1 MPNFTKKNSN
11 FYYSLLDGRQVVTAV
26 PFIICVDAKA

>member
-11 FYYSLLDGRQVVTAV
+11 FYACLLEGRQVVTAV
-26 PFIICVDAKA
+26 PFIIWVDAKA

>member
-11 FYYSLLDGRQVVTAV
+11 FYACLLDDGQVVTAV
-26 PFIICVDAKA
+26 PFII